1 MDALVAQMIDFV
13 GEMPPGWQSKW
24 HEILLASNSVPVKSM
39 SVSLES
45 MVRGP
50 RKGDP
55 DGSIQNLLYQDCE

>member
-13 GEMPPGWQSKW
+13 GAMPPGWQPKW
-24 HEILLASNSVPVKSM
+24 HELQLDSNSVPVKSM

-45 MVRGP
+45 IVRGP

-55 DGSIQNLLYQDCE
+55 DGSNLGITSA